1 MALRP
6 FGGRGF
12 YDPYH
17 EMNRLLDEM
26 MGGTAAPARRLGR
39 QQGVATEWA
48 PAIDAL
54 TKDSDL
60 VIRVELPGVKQ
71 EDVDISLHDNVL
83 TISGE
88 RRAEQEEEE
97 EEERGGYH
105 IRERRYGSFRRSVA
119 LPEGIDESKI
129 SARYEDGVLEVR
141 VQGGAVTREP
151 KRIQLETAG
160 GQQGATDVEVGDVV
174 GREATTTPTTE
185 TARPEEGPQGAAPP
199 PGDVPPETPPE
210 TRAP

>member
-17 EMNRLLDEM
+17 EINRLLDEM
-26 MGGTAAPARRLGR
+26 TGGTAGLARRSDR
-39 QQGVATEWA
+39 QQGAATEWA
-48 PAIDAL
+48 PAVDAL
-54 TKDSDL
+54 TTDADL
-60 VIRVELPGVKQ
+60 VIRAELPGVKL

-88 RRAEQEEEE
+88 RRAEQ

-141 VQGGAVTREP
+141 VQGAAVAREP
-151 KRIQLETAG
+151 KRIQIEAAG
-160 GQQGATDVEVGDVV
+160 GQQGATDVEVSDVV
-174 GREATTTPTTE
+174 GREATTTPTTA
-185 TARPEEGPQGAAPP
+185 TARPEEGTQGAAPP

-210 TRAP
+210 TRAR

>member
-1 MALRP
+1 MSLRP

-17 EMNRLLDEM
+17 EMNRFLDEM
-26 MGGTAAPARRLGR
+26 MGSTAGPARKSGR
-39 QQGVATEWA
+39 QQGADTEWA
-48 PAIDAL
+48 PALDAL

-60 VIRVELPGVKQ
+60 VIRAELPGVKL

-88 RRAEQEEEE
+88 RRDEQD
-97 EEERGGYH
+97 EERGGYH

-141 VQGGAVTREP
+141 VQGGAVAREP
-151 KRIQLETAG
+151 KRIQI
-160 GQQGATDVEVGDVV
+160 QGPSGESSASS
-174 GREATTTPTTE
+174 
-185 TARPEEGPQGAAPP
+185 EGL
-199 PGDVPPETPPE
+199 
-210 TRAP
+210 RSS

>member
-1 MALRP
+1 MSLRP

-12 YDPYH
+12 YDPYG

-26 MGGTAAPARRLGR
+26 IGGTAGPARRSGR

-54 TKDSDL
+54 TKDSDV

-88 RRAEQEEEE
+88 RSDEQ

-141 VQGGAVTREP
+141 VQGGAVAREP
-151 KRIQLETAG
+151 KRIQI
-160 GQQGATDVEVGDVV
+160 QGPSGESSGS
-174 GREATTTPTTE
+174 
-185 TARPEEGPQGAAPP
+185 EGLISS
-199 PGDVPPETPPE
+199 
-210 TRAP
+210 

>member
-1 MALRP
+1 MSLRP

-12 YDPYH
+12 YDPHH

-26 MGGTAAPARRLGR
+26 TGGTAGLARRSGR
-39 QQGVATEWA
+39 QQGAATEWA
-48 PAIDAL
+48 PAVDAL

-60 VIRVELPGVKQ
+60 VIRAELPGVNH

-88 RRAEQEEEE
+88 RRDEQE

-105 IRERRYGSFRRSVA
+105 IRERRYGSFTRSLA

-129 SARYEDGVLEVR
+129 SARYENGVLEVT
-141 VQGGAVTREP
+141 VQGGAVAREP
-151 KRIQLETAG
+151 KRIQI
-160 GQQGATDVEVGDVV
+160 QGPSGESSGS
-174 GREATTTPTTE
+174 
-185 TARPEEGPQGAAPP
+185 EGLSS
-199 PGDVPPETPPE
+199 
-210 TRAP
+210 

>member
-1 MALRP
+1 MSLRP

-12 YDPYH
+12 YDPHH

-26 MGGTAAPARRLGR
+26 MGGTAGPARKSGL
-39 QQGVATEWA
+39 QQEAATEWA
-48 PAIDAL
+48 PALDAL

-60 VIRVELPGVKQ
+60 VIRAELPGVKQ

-88 RRAEQEEEE
+88 RKDEQD
-97 EEERGGYH
+97 EERGGYH

-141 VQGGAVTREP
+141 VQGGAVAREP
-151 KRIQLETAG
+151 KRIQI
-160 GQQGATDVEVGDVV
+160 QGPSGESS
-174 GREATTTPTTE
+174 RS
-185 TARPEEGPQGAAPP
+185 EGSSS
-199 PGDVPPETPPE
+199 
-210 TRAP
+210 

>member
-1 MALRP
+1 MSLRP

-17 EMNRLLDEM
+17 EMNRFLDEM
-26 MGGTAAPARRLGR
+26 MGGTAGPVRKSGR
-39 QQGVATEWA
+39 QQGTATEWA
-48 PAIDAL
+48 PAVDAL
-54 TKDSDL
+54 TKDADL
-60 VIRVELPGVKQ
+60 VIRAELPGVKQ

-88 RRAEQEEEE
+88 RSDEQ

-129 SARYEDGVLEVR
+129 SARYEDGVLEVT
-141 VQGGAVTREP
+141 VEGAAVAREP
-151 KRIQLETAG
+151 KRIHI
-160 GQQGATDVEVGDVV
+160 QGPSGESSGS
-174 GREATTTPTTE
+174 
-185 TARPEEGPQGAAPP
+185 EGSSS
-199 PGDVPPETPPE
+199 
-210 TRAP
+210 

>member
-1 MALRP
+1 MSLRP

-12 YDPYH
+12 YDPYS
-17 EMNRLLDEM
+17 EINRLLDEM
-26 MGGTAAPARRLGR
+26 MGGTAGPARRSGR
-39 QQGVATEWA
+39 QQGAATEWA
-48 PAIDAL
+48 PAVDAL
-54 TKDSDL
+54 TKEGDL
-60 VIRVELPGVKQ
+60 VIRAELPGVKP

-88 RRAEQEEEE
+88 RRAEQ

-141 VQGGAVTREP
+141 VQGAAVAREP
-151 KRIQLETAG
+151 KRIRIETAG

-174 GREATTTPTTE
+174 GREATTTPPTE
-185 TARPEEGPQGAAPP
+185 TARPEEGTQGAAPPP
-199 PGDVPPETPPE
+199 PGDVPPETPPG
-210 TRAP
+210 TRAR